1 MLKGLAKCHLAGSD
15 LRCPTLFLNSSHV
28 EHHYSSS
35 TSPNPSRT
43 WIHLGSLVKMQSL
56 PQWVPAPSDPSA
68 TALGTGPHWPLPAS
82 ILPLS
87 CGPLPNENP
96 VEIVGSCIRDFSA
109 GCVGPGETNSP
120 GCGAQLSGETPQSTR
135 CSPPSYSTLLFLEH

>member
-1 MLKGLAKCHLAGSD
+1 MGGRGGKEVLKGQNTVLCAVFLGVAEVSKAGISD
-15 LRCPTLFLNSSHV
+15 NFPAGRCLKVWPNVTLLGVTYGAQLFLNSSHV

-68 TALGTGPHWPLPAS
+68 TALGTGPHGPLPAS
-82 ILPLS
+82 
-87 CGPLPNENP
+87 NP
-96 VEIVGSCIRDFSA
+96 PPELRA
-109 GCVGPGETNSP
+109 SP
-120 GCGAQLSGETPQSTR
+120 E
-135 CSPPSYSTLLFLEH
+135 